1 MFSYRLI
8 KVKITIKGEALMKN
22 VDKKSITVWNLET
35 LFFTVIYGIAA
46 TIIFYFLNEYNL
58 IRKLYVI
65 VMVVLVANCVLDIC
79 LNPST
84 YRNRK
89 YNLTKETLYIQES
102 GLTVRETKYPTNRFS
117 EYGVTTRD
125 VTIPLRRIQHI
136 DMEQS
141 LLSRLFNLH
150 QVNIFTAGNFQTISY
165 LNKEEAHQLKESVIS
180 YMMDMGE
187 KIND

>member
-1 MFSYRLI
+1 MGI
-8 KVKITIKGEALMKN
+8 KVKITFKGEVVMKN

-35 LFFTVIYGIAA
+35 LFFTAIYAVMA
-46 TIIFYFLNEYNL
+46 TIIFYFLKDYNL

-65 VMVVLVANCVLDIC
+65 VMVILVANCFLDIC
-79 LNPST
+79 LNPFT

-89 YNLTKETLYIQES
+89 YNLTKDTLYIQES

-117 EYGVTTRD
+117 EYGVTTRN

-150 QVNIFTAGNFQTISY
+150 QVNIFTAGNFQTIAY
-165 LNKEEAHQLKESVIS
+165 LNKEEAHKLKESVIS
-180 YMMDMGE
+180 YIMEMGE
-187 KIND
+187 KINE